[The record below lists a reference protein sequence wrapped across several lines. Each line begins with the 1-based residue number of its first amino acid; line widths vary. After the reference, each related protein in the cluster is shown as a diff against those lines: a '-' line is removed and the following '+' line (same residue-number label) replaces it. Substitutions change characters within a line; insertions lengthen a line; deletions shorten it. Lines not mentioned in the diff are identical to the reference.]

1 MLTIKAG
8 RSPSEVVLAAPHSNI
23 RSFRDF
29 CSHVLNAVIGK
40 YVLVRLKNSRT
51 LRGKLIGFD
60 EHLNLVL
67 EEAHFI
73 KEARKLGSII
83 LRGDNIVFII
93 LPTEKEIA

>member
-1 MLTIKAG
+1 M
-8 RSPSEVVLAAPHSNI
+8 P
-23 RSFRDF
+23 RDF

-40 YVLVRLKNSRT
+40 YVFVRLKDHRT

-73 KEARKLGSII
+73 EETRDLSSII
-83 LRGDNIVFII
+83 LRGDNIVYII
-93 LPTEKEIA
+93 LPTEKKLYN

>member
-1 MLTIKAG
+1 M
-8 RSPSEVVLAAPHSNI
+8 P
-23 RSFRDF
+23 RDF
-29 CSHVLNAVIGK
+29 CSHILNAVIGK

-51 LRGKLIGFD
+51 LRGRLIGFD

-73 KEARKLGSII
+73 EEIRELGSII

-93 LPTEKEIA
+93 LPTAKEIP